1 MAKSRSRGSVG
12 AKRPKAAKATPPAP
26 ARSAKGALYIIGGRE
41 DKQDEKFILSGLARR
56 IGSGKLVIA
65 TLASSIADEMWEQY
79 RQIFT
84 QLGVKHIKHLSI
96 EHRDES
102 TDEHCLKILADANA
116 VFFTGGDQVR
126 ITTRLGG
133 MQASMRIE
141 EIFRE
146 GGIIAGTSAGA
157 AAMSETMLS
166 SGRGEDAYRPDAALF
181 LAPGLGL
188 AKNMIIDQ
196 HFSER
201 GRIRRLLRAVAQNP
215 RLLGVGIDEDT
226 AIVVEGE
233 ENFEVVG
240 SGSVY
245 IIDGRSLTHTDL
257 SETSSEHTMS
267 VFGVSLHVLSHG
279 DAFDLKLHLPITAK
293 EVQGARNT

>member
-1 MAKSRSRGSVG
+1 MVKSRSRQSVG
-12 AKRPKAAKATPPAP
+12 AKRPKAPKATPPVP

-41 DKQDEKFILSGLARR
+41 DKQEEKFILSGLARR
-56 IGSGKLVIA
+56 IESGKLVIA
-65 TLASSIADEMWEQY
+65 TLASSIADEVWEQY

-84 QLGVKHIKHLSI
+84 QLGVKHIKHLKI
-96 EHRDES
+96 EQRDES
-102 TDEHCLKILADANA
+102 TDGHCLKILADANA

-133 MQASMRIE
+133 MQASIRIE

-233 ENFEVVG
+233 ESFEVVG

-267 VFGVSLHVLSHG
+267 VFGVSLHVLSQG
-279 DAFDLKLHLPITAK
+279 DAFDLKLHQPLTAE
-293 EVQGARNT
+293 EVQGAN

>member
-12 AKRPKAAKATPPAP
+12 AKRPKASKATPPAP

-41 DKQDEKFILSGLARR
+41 DKQNEKFILSGLARR
-56 IGSGKLVIA
+56 IDSGKLVIA

-84 QLGVKHIKHLSI
+84 QLGVKHIKHLHI
-96 EHRDES
+96 EQRDES
-102 TDEHCLKILADANA
+102 TDGHCLKILADANA

-166 SGRGEDAYRPDAALF
+166 SGRGEAFYRPDAALF

-188 AKNMIIDQ
+188 AKNMIIDL

-201 GRIRRLLRAVAQNP
+201 GRIRGL
-215 RLLGVGIDEDT
+215 
-226 AIVVEGE
+226 
-233 ENFEVVG
+233 
-240 SGSVY
+240 
-245 IIDGRSLTHTDL
+245 
-257 SETSSEHTMS
+257 
-267 VFGVSLHVLSHG
+267 
-279 DAFDLKLHLPITAK
+279 
-293 EVQGARNT
+293 